1 MKRLQCLTGRTV
13 RLGKRLTSLLCAG
26 ALAMSGLLPLIPPAH
41 AQGELPQL
49 NNLIL
54 DKVYSI
60 RAVDGYPG
68 SVEPND
74 TGFAPEVT
82 DYFGTAY
89 ASVDKVRVYPF
100 ADASAKVTVNDKEL
114 KDGYV
119 ELDVSKLGEHPVTVK
134 VTEDGASNT
143 YTVNVNKTDTDYR
156 GRIPVVKNEKVMNA
170 LSVKSSVG
178 DEAQLMK
185 ILKKDYMVTLT
196 PSKQA
201 NGSYADTQESYWS
214 VDGSKLP
221 DETGSK
227 PATELFTVDLG
238 DVYSVSRIRAAFGP
252 SNLSLGKNKARIS
265 VSTDGEHWE
274 TPVTKGN
281 MNTGVQF
288 HQNVTRYEFGVS
300 YNARYIR
307 FEVTHWQY
315 PDKDLRLYQ
324 FMIFTDSGKVPD
336 KQPAPEGAS
345 VPYQHEDRHRY
356 LASGQATV
364 IERGFPMLGWTP
376 SSGYGRGTPTV
387 EEARQFGYDGPL
399 FYDPD
404 FANADYMLY
413 NPNSLW
419 GIAKAPFGGNNMGKA
434 GLPREF
440 IPQSMQPYIRNAVSF
455 CFGDEGGYSKDEA
468 EALGKWYDWTRQH
481 YPAVILHTN
490 QYSGLW
496 QENNL
501 REYMSIAQPDM
512 LTWDDYYGE
521 SGWANP
527 SSFNLSDPGIQKNA
541 ARRCLNM
548 WAWDTYRKLADG
560 GIDGTGSK
568 PILFGQYLDAFAFNH
583 SQSNKNLVVNT
594 SILSGMKWL
603 NFFRVE
609 YQFDRAYL
617 WDEDGTPTRG
627 LLEWGQLIDRVH
639 AIDGQLTRLDND
651 WIMFKVGEMG
661 SQANQN
667 TTAAGYRRGDFDA
680 PDSAA
685 KNHEFGISGVTM
697 KSLSAAHEGKTGD
710 VVLGYFNTLP
720 GLYENEIAEYFAG
733 STAPKA
739 FMVMNGL
746 VAGKAEKYN
755 SFDIPAREAGS
766 SANTRQ
772 EITIT
777 ADPAFVEAGY
787 RLYEVDKDDSGRLK
801 QVELNNGSFTIT
813 LGGGEANLYFWAI
826 NTTASAT
833 SQTDGTYASF
843 AFDGH
848 PETFWRPASEAESY
862 SLENT
867 FPAAS
872 LDEVTVTENGSAIR
886 EMTIE
891 YKDLSGEWQ
900 TFGTA
905 SNEQGVWSCSAS
917 PVEATALRVRIHK
930 AEGLPAIYEVAAR
943 TSAVDPEGV
952 STITV
957 NDNTM
962 GSGLFR
968 FQYDSLWSYRETE
981 SNASAMDKYPLQND
995 GHFSNWKGARATF
1008 TFYGTGVELLLR
1020 ADQAK
1025 HIRAAITGEGEGE
1038 PAWQTGKENT
1048 RSLVFAGLDPG
1059 VHTLTIEKLDDQQ
1072 AGIDGAKVTYT
1083 GALPKDITAEH
1094 SKGPDAVQEY
1104 VDQRTTDTNALNHFV
1119 YDQENIPS
1127 KPIGDKNQGFGVDV
1141 QEADG
1146 WVQHLQDARDHNL
1159 GFTRTN
1165 KEGAS
1170 YSVQFY
1176 GTAVQL
1182 YAGITPMGDKNDK
1195 DSYGELTFLLDGEK
1209 VEPQTIQTGNLGKN
1223 GKVSARMWR
1232 IAVPD
1237 AKHNDS
1243 HLLKVTVSGG
1253 YNRVDYAVVE
1263 RMWQNEPSADSYSIT
1278 VAASENGKAELL
1290 TSDRVQAGGNAVVQI
1305 MPKEGYQPYRILVN
1319 NVSQN
1324 IPKDGRL
1331 FLTNIRG
1338 NTSVQINFAPAS
1350 HEIQLDPGEGGVLT
1364 PSSLRA
1370 AGKETVT
1377 LRPQAFAGYR
1387 LRENSLQVT
1396 TSDAEPVALKQTDP
1410 GVYVFEMPEDSV
1422 LASARFDRQ
1431 KYPVQ
1436 ISGELEGG
1444 SLVTSAAADGA
1455 FYRDAITVTVQPQ
1468 DGMRLTEGSLKV
1480 QLDDGNLLL
1489 PDANGDGSYTFV
1501 MPAQGVTLQA
1511 TFEQIPDH
1519 TVTASAAENGQVECL
1534 TPGVMDGAEARIR
1547 MLPEENQM
1555 VGSIMVNGQP
1565 WPVPAEGDELVIAN
1579 VTSDLNVEVA
1589 FVGSDTTMH
1598 TVTFTAGEGGTASPA
1613 AQKVADDGIAV
1624 FLPVPNSGY
1633 AVERVFAGDLDAE
1646 KNETNGSYL
1655 LRGVTQGMEAQAVF
1669 AKILYTVQINQGE
1682 NGTITVSADKAGPG
1696 DEITVTVSPA
1706 EGYHFRDGSLQ
1717 VVAGNA
1723 QQSVQAVK
1731 AGKTYTFRMPDRDVT
1746 VTGAFDKSTAP
1757 QPEVK
1762 PEPQPDPMPD
1772 PKPQP
1777 ESKPTVKPDTAPA
1790 PDARPTQTVTAAP
1803 AAPAAPATPAAPAA
1817 PAAPASS
1824 AQSGKTS
1831 STKARQESASSTI
1844 TVKPETEDSKAAEKP
1859 EETPKPSEKPME
1871 TSKPTAAP
1879 KATETPAK
1887 AETPAQGNGIP
1898 VLPIAGGALLLV
1910 GIAVVVAV
1918 LRRREDR

>member
-1 MKRLQCLTGRTV
+1 MKRLQCLTGRTA
-13 RLGKRLTSLLCAG
+13 RLGKRLASLLCAG

-41 AQGELPQL
+41 AQGELPRL

-60 RAVDGYPG
+60 RAVEGYPG

-119 ELDVSKLGEHPVTVK
+119 ELDVSKLGEYPVTVK
-134 VTEDGASNT
+134 VTEGGASNT

-156 GRIPVVKNEKVMNA
+156 GRIPAVKNEKVMNA

-178 DEAQLMK
+178 DETQLMK
-185 ILKKDYMVTLT
+185 ILKKDYMVSLK
-196 PSKQA
+196 PNGQA

-221 DETGSK
+221 DEAGKK

-238 DVYSVSRIRAAFGP
+238 DVYSISRIRAAFGP

-345 VPYQHEDRHRY
+345 VPYQHEERHQY

-419 GIAKAPFGGNNMGKA
+419 GIAKAPFGDNAMGKA

-440 IPQSMQPYIRNAVSF
+440 VPQSMQPYIRNAVSF
-455 CFGDEGGYSKDEA
+455 CFGDEGAYSKAEA

-512 LTWDDYYGE
+512 LTWDDYYGDQN
-521 SGWANP
+521 WARP
-527 SSFNLSDPGIQKNA
+527 SSFDLSTPGVQKNA

-627 LLEWGQLIDRVH
+627 LLEWGRLIDRVH

-651 WIMFKVGEMG
+651 WIMFKVGAIG
-661 SQANQN
+661 SQDDKY
-667 TTAAGYRRGDFDA
+667 TVAAGYRRGDFDA
-680 PDSAA
+680 PDSKA
-685 KNHEFGISGVTM
+685 KNREFGIADVTM

-746 VAGKAEKYN
+746 VAGKAERYN
-755 SFDIPAREAGS
+755 SFNIPAREAGS

-801 QVELNNGSFTIT
+801 QVELNDGSFTVT

-848 PETFWRPASEAESY
+848 PETFWRPAGEAESY
-862 SLENT
+862 ALENT

-872 LDEVTVTENGSAIR
+872 LDEVTVTENGTAIR

-905 SNEQGVWSCSAS
+905 SNEEGVWSCSAA
-917 PVEATALRVRIHK
+917 PVEATALRVRIDK

-943 TSAVDPEGV
+943 TADIDPEGV

-995 GHFSNWKGARATF
+995 GHYSNWKGARATF

-1038 PAWQTGKENT
+1038 PAWQTGKENV
-1048 RSLVFAGLDPG
+1048 RSLVFTGLNPG

-1083 GALPKDITAEH
+1083 GALPKNITAEH
-1094 SKGPDAVQEY
+1094 SKGLDAVQEY
-1104 VDQRTTDTNALNHFV
+1104 VDQRTTNTNTLNHFV

-1127 KPIGDKNQGFGVDV
+1127 KPIGDKNQGFDADV
-1141 QEADG
+1141 QEAEG
-1146 WVQHLQDARDHNL
+1146 WVQHLQDARNHNL
-1159 GFTRTN
+1159 GFTRTR
-1165 KEGAS
+1165 KEGAT

-1182 YAGITPMGDKNDK
+1182 YAGVTPMGDKNNK
-1195 DSYGELTFLLDGEK
+1195 DAYGELTFLLDGEK
-1209 VEPQTIQTGNLGKN
+1209 VEPQTIPTGDLGKN

-1237 AKHNDS
+1237 AKQNDS

-1263 RMWQNEPSADSYSIT
+1263 RMWQNEPSADSYSVT

-1290 TSDRVQAGGNAVVQI
+1290 TSKWVQAGGNAVVRI
-1305 MPKEGYQPYRILVN
+1305 TPNEGYQAYRILVN

-1324 IPKDGRL
+1324 LPKDGRL
-1331 FLTNIRG
+1331 FLTNIRR
-1338 NTSVQINFAPAS
+1338 NTSVQVSFAPAS
-1350 HEIQLDPGEGGVLT
+1350 YDIRLDPGEGGVVT
-1364 PSSLRA
+1364 PSSLKA
-1370 AGKETVT
+1370 AGGETVS
-1377 LRPQAFAGYR
+1377 LCPQAFAGYR
-1387 LRENSLQVT
+1387 MREDSLQVT
-1396 TSDAEPVALKQTDP
+1396 TSDGEPVVLNQTDD
-1410 GVYVFEMPEDSV
+1410 GMYTFEMPDGSV

-1436 ISGELEGG
+1436 ITGELQGG
-1444 SLVTSAAADGA
+1444 SLVTTAAADGA
-1455 FYRDAITVTVQPQ
+1455 FYRDTITVNVQPQ

-1480 QLDDGNLLL
+1480 RLDDGSILM
-1489 PDANGDGSYTFV
+1489 PDANVDGSYTFV

-1511 TFEQIPDH
+1511 AFEQIPDH
-1519 TVTASAAENGQVECL
+1519 TVTASAGEMGKVECL

-1547 MLPEENQM
+1547 MLPEEQYM
-1555 VGSIMVNGQP
+1555 VGSITVNGQP

-1579 VTSDLNVEVA
+1579 VTADLKVEVA
-1589 FVGSDTTMH
+1589 FVGSETTMH
-1598 TVTFTAGEGGTASPA
+1598 TVTFTAGEGGTVSPA
-1613 AQKVADDGIAV
+1613 AQKVADGGVAV
-1624 FLPVPNSGY
+1624 FLPAPASGY
-1633 AVERVFAGDLDAE
+1633 AVERVFAGERDAE
-1646 KNETNGSYL
+1646 KNEANGSYQ
-1655 LRGVTQGMEAQAVF
+1655 LRGVTQGMEAQAAF
-1669 AKILYTVQINQGE
+1669 TKILYAVQISQAE
-1682 NGTITVSADKAGPG
+1682 NGTITASADKAAFGE
-1696 DEITVTVSPA
+1696 EITVTVKPA
-1706 EGYHFRDGSLQ
+1706 EGYYFRDGSLQ
-1717 VVAGNA
+1717 VAAGDA

-1731 AGKTYTFRMPDRDVT
+1731 AGETYTFRMPDREVT
-1746 VTGAFDKSTAP
+1746 VTGSFDKIAEP
-1757 QPEVK
+1757 K
-1762 PEPQPDPMPD
+1762 PEPKPDPMPD

-1790 PDARPTQTVTAAP
+1790 PDAKPTQTVTSA
-1803 AAPAAPATPAAPAA
+1803 PAAPAA
-1817 PAAPASS
+1817 PAAPVAPASP
-1824 AQSGKTS
+1824 ARPGKTS
-1831 STKARQESASSTI
+1831 TATAKQESASTI
-1844 TVKPETEDSKAAEKP
+1844 TVKPEAEDSKATAKPEETPRPAEKP
-1859 EETPKPSEKPME
+1859 EEP
-1871 TSKPTAAP
+1871 SKPTAAP
-1879 KATETPAK
+1879 KATEAPAK
-1887 AETPAQGNGIP
+1887 ADTPAPGSGIP

-1910 GIAVVVAV
+1910 VIAVVIAAV
-1918 LRRREDR
+1918 RRSRDR

>member
-1 MKRLQCLTGRTV
+1 
-13 RLGKRLTSLLCAG
+13 
-26 ALAMSGLLPLIPPAH
+26 
-41 AQGELPQL
+41 
-49 NNLIL
+49 
-54 DKVYSI
+54 
-60 RAVDGYPG
+60 
-68 SVEPND
+68 
-74 TGFAPEVT
+74 
-82 DYFGTAY
+82 
-89 ASVDKVRVYPF
+89 
-100 ADASAKVTVNDKEL
+100 
-114 KDGYV
+114 
-119 ELDVSKLGEHPVTVK
+119 
-134 VTEDGASNT
+134 
-143 YTVNVNKTDTDYR
+143 
-156 GRIPVVKNEKVMNA
+156 
-170 LSVKSSVG
+170 
-178 DEAQLMK
+178 
-185 ILKKDYMVTLT
+185 
-196 PSKQA
+196 
-201 NGSYADTQESYWS
+201 
-214 VDGSKLP
+214 
-221 DETGSK
+221 
-227 PATELFTVDLG
+227 
-238 DVYSVSRIRAAFGP
+238 
-252 SNLSLGKNKARIS
+252 
-265 VSTDGEHWE
+265 
-274 TPVTKGN
+274 
-281 MNTGVQF
+281 
-288 HQNVTRYEFGVS
+288 
-300 YNARYIR
+300 
-307 FEVTHWQY
+307 
-315 PDKDLRLYQ
+315 
-324 FMIFTDSGKVPD
+324 
-336 KQPAPEGAS
+336 
-345 VPYQHEDRHRY
+345 
-356 LASGQATV
+356 
-364 IERGFPMLGWTP
+364 
-376 SSGYGRGTPTV
+376 
-387 EEARQFGYDGPL
+387 
-399 FYDPD
+399 
-404 FANADYMLY
+404 
-413 NPNSLW
+413 
-419 GIAKAPFGGNNMGKA
+419 
-434 GLPREF
+434 
-440 IPQSMQPYIRNAVSF
+440 
-455 CFGDEGGYSKDEA
+455 
-468 EALGKWYDWTRQH
+468 
-481 YPAVILHTN
+481 
-490 QYSGLW
+490 
-496 QENNL
+496 
-501 REYMSIAQPDM
+501 MSIAQPDM

-521 SGWANP
+521 AGWANP
-527 SSFNLSDPGIQKNA
+527 SSFNLSDPGIPQKNA
-541 ARRCLNM
+541 APAGECLNM

-568 PILFGQYLDAFAFNH
+568 PILFGQYLDALAFNH

-609 YQFDRAYL
+609 YQFDRSYL

-639 AIDGQLTRLDND
+639 AINGQLTRLDND
-651 WIMFKVGEMG
+651 WIMFKVGDIG
-661 SQANQN
+661 SQDNKN
-667 TTAAGYRRGDFDA
+667 TTATGYRQGDFDA
-680 PDSAA
+680 QDSKA
-685 KNHEFGISGVTM
+685 KNREFGIANVTM
-697 KSLSAAHEGKTGD
+697 KSLSAAHGGKTGD

-777 ADPAFVEAGY
+777 ADPSFVEAGY

-801 QVELNNGSFTIT
+801 QVELNDGTFTIT

-826 NTTASAT
+826 DTTASAT

-848 PETFWRPASEAESY
+848 PETFWRPASEVENY
-862 SLENT
+862 VLENT

-905 SNEQGVWSCSAS
+905 SNEQGVWSCTAS
-917 PVEATALRVRIHK
+917 PVEATALRVRIDK
-930 AEGLPAIYEVAAR
+930 AEGLPAVYEVATR
-943 TSAVDPEGV
+943 TTAVDPEGV

-1025 HIRAAITGEGEGE
+1025 HIRAAITGEGE

-1048 RSLVFAGLDPG
+1048 RSLTFAGLEPG
-1059 VHTLTIEKLDDQQ
+1059 VHTLTIEKLDEQQ

-1083 GALPKDITAEH
+1083 GALPKNITAEH
-1094 SKGPDAVQEY
+1094 SKGLDAVQEY

-1127 KPIGDKNQGFGVDV
+1127 KPIGDNNQGFGVDA

-1146 WVQHLQDARDHNL
+1146 WVQHLQDARNHNL
-1159 GFTRTN
+1159 GFTRTR

-1182 YAGITPMGDKNDK
+1182 YAGITPMGDKNDQNV
-1195 DSYGELTFLLDGEK
+1195 YGSLTFLLDGEK
-1209 VEPQTIQTGNLGKN
+1209 VEPQTIQVGDLGKN

-1237 AKHNDS
+1237 AKQNDS

-1263 RMWQNEPSADSYSIT
+1263 RLWQNEPSSNSYSVT

-1290 TSDRVQAGGNAVVQI
+1290 TSQWVQPGGNAVVRI
-1305 MPKEGYQPYRILVN
+1305 TPKEGYQPYRILVN

-1324 IPKDGRL
+1324 LPKDGRL
-1331 FLTNIRG
+1331 VLTNVRQ
-1338 NTSVQINFAPAS
+1338 NTSVQVNFAPAAY
-1350 HEIQLDPGEGGVLT
+1350 EIRLDPGEGGVVT
-1364 PSSLRA
+1364 PSSLKA

-1377 LRPQAFAGYR
+1377 LRPQAFVGYR
-1387 LRENSLQVT
+1387 LQENSLRVT
-1396 TSDAEPVALKQTDP
+1396 TADGEPVVLNQTDD
-1410 GVYVFEMPEDSV
+1410 GVYTFEMPAGSV

-1436 ISGELEGG
+1436 IAGEVKGG
-1444 SLVTSAAADGA
+1444 SLVTSAGADGA
-1455 FYRDAITVTVQPQ
+1455 FYRDTITVSVQPQ

-1480 QLDDGNLLL
+1480 KLDDGNILM

-1511 TFEQIPDH
+1511 AFEQIPDH
-1519 TVTASAAENGQVECL
+1519 TVTASAAENGKVECL

-1547 MLPEENQM
+1547 MLPEEQYT
-1555 VGSIMVNGQP
+1555 VGDITVNGQP

-1579 VTSDLNVEVA
+1579 VTSDLKVEVT

-1598 TVTFTAGEGGTASPA
+1598 TVTFTAGEGGTVSPA
-1613 AQKVADDGIAV
+1613 AQKVADGGVAV
-1624 FLPVPNSGY
+1624 FLPAPSSGY
-1633 AVERVFAGDLDAE
+1633 AVERVFAGERDAE
-1646 KNETNGSYL
+1646 KNEANGSYL
-1655 LRGVTQGMEAQAVF
+1655 LRGVTQGMEAQAIF
-1669 AKILYTVQINQGE
+1669 AKILYVVQIPQAE
-1682 NGTITVSADKAGPG
+1682 NGAITASADKAAPG
-1696 DEITVTVSPA
+1696 EEITVTVKPA
-1706 EGYHFRDGSLQ
+1706 EGYSFRDGSLK
-1717 VVAGNA
+1717 VAAGDA

-1731 AGKTYTFRMPDRDVT
+1731 AGETYTFRMPDRDVT
-1746 VTGAFDKSTAP
+1746 VTGAFDKHAAP
-1757 QPEVK
+1757 QPEPK
-1762 PEPQPDPMPD
+1762 PEPKPDPMPE

-1777 ESKPTVKPDTAPA
+1777 ESKPAVKPDTAPA
-1790 PDARPTQTVTAAP
+1790 PDARPTQTVTSAPAAAAP
-1803 AAPAAPATPAAPAA
+1803 AAPVAPAA
-1817 PAAPASS
+1817 PAAPASP
-1824 AQSGKTS
+1824 ARPGKTS
-1831 STKARQESASSTI
+1831 TATAKQESAGSTI
-1844 TVKPETEDSKAAEKP
+1844 TVRPEAEDSKATARP
-1859 EETPKPSEKPME
+1859 EETPKPTAKPEE
-1871 TSKPTAAP
+1871 TSRPTATP
-1879 KATETPAK
+1879 KATEVPAK
-1887 AETPAQGNGIP
+1887 AETPAQDSGIP

-1910 GIAVVVAV
+1910 VIAVVIAAI
-1918 LRRREDR
+1918 RRSRDR